1 MKNIHLC
8 LLILLLLITETS
20 FAENLVIRANKAVSD
35 DNAPYAIKMI
45 ELALKKIDRKYQLQV
60 TNEDLTQ
67 AKIREEVK
75 SHGQLDISWGS
86 SNAEVETILRPVR
99 IPLFKGLLGH
109 RIFLINKASQ
119 DKFNKV
125 ETLDDLKK
133 FTFGQG
139 KTWADTRILEANGFK
154 LVKVN
159 KTLNI
164 FYMTDGGR
172 FDAFPR
178 GVMEPFN
185 ELKKYSNLPD
195 LSVENSI
202 MLVYKMPFYLFVAPD
217 NADLAKDLELG
228 LNKAIADGSFDEVFY
243 NDPRVKDVFVKA
255 NMKNRKVFYLEN
267 PLLSKETPIDRKELW
282 LDIRTFP

>member
-1 MKNIHLC
+1 MKHTRLC
-8 LLILLLLITETS
+8 LLILLLLSTASS
-20 FAENLVIRANKAVSD
+20 FAEDLVIHANKATSD
-35 DNAPYAIKMI
+35 DNASYAIKMI
-45 ELALKKIDRKYQLQV
+45 ELALKKIDKKYQLQV
-60 TNEDLTQ
+60 TNEDWTQ

-75 SHGQLDISWGS
+75 SHGQLDIAWGS
-86 SNAEVETILRPVR
+86 SNAEVETILRPIR

-109 RIFLINKASQ
+109 RIFLINKANQ
-119 DKFNKV
+119 DKFNRV

-159 KTLNI
+159 KTINI
-164 FYMTDGGR
+164 FYMTEGGR

-185 ELKKYSNLPD
+185 ELVKYSNLSD

-217 NADLAKDLELG
+217 NAELARDLESG
-228 LNKAIADGSFDEVFY
+228 LNKAIIDGSFDEVFY
-243 NDPRVKDVFVKA
+243 NDPRVKDVFAKA
-255 NMKNRKVFYLEN
+255 NMKNRKVFHLEN
-267 PLLSKETPIDRKELW
+267 PLLSKETPIDKKELW
-282 LDIRTFP
+282 FDINTSP